1 MRARSSGS
9 IAVRDRYS
17 IRGDLRSAQ
26 IGTARSAGSACN
38 TGLVIDIDADRFQGL
53 AEAAY
58 AEIPAELTGLLDNVA
73 LFVEDDAPA
82 HDPGLLGLYVGTPL
96 TERDT
101 SYAGAMPDRIMI
113 YRNPILSICDTEG
126 DVVRE
131 VAITVAHEI
140 AHHFGIDDDRL
151 HELGY
156 A

>member
-1 MRARSSGS
+1 M
-9 IAVRDRYS
+9 
-17 IRGDLRSAQ
+17 
-26 IGTARSAGSACN
+26 
-38 TGLVIDIDADRFQGL
+38 IDIDPDRFQAL
-53 AEAAY
+53 AESAY
-58 AEIPAELTGLLDNVA
+58 AQIPAELTALLDNVA

-82 HDPGLLGLYVGTPL
+82 YNDGLLGLYVGTPL

-113 YRNPILSICDTEG
+113 YRRPILSICETED

-131 VAITVAHEI
+131 VAITVVHEV
-140 AHHFGIDDDRL
+140 AHHFGIDDERL